1 MGVSKDINS
10 LLFENVHSR
19 SSKCKLKK
27 LSLHVKN
34 NVIKL
39 ITKNY
44 FVKHLCIKF
53 NCFNL
58 MSLEKEK
65 KKLKTEFKNGTC
77 NRKWKRHAIY
87 INIYEL
93 SFEC

>member
-1 MGVSKDINS
+1 M
-10 LLFENVHSR
+10 HSR

-27 LSLHVKN
+27 QSLHVKT

-39 ITKNY
+39 ITKKIS
-44 FVKHLCIKF
+44 VKDLCIKF
-53 NCFNL
+53 ICFNL

-65 KKLKTEFKNGTC
+65 KKLKTEFKKGTC
-77 NRKWKRHAIY
+77 NRKWKRHAKY